1 MLKIK
6 TIQIFLNYET
16 LSGFNKIYSPPC
28 RVKGR
33 AGAAAGYFLK
43 GIAHTTLTG
52 TGLPSIFP
60 GVQSGILL
68 KILMAS

>member
-1 MLKIK
+1 MKHCLDSIK
-6 TIQIFLNYET
+6 SIRLPAA
-16 LSGFNKIYSPPC
+16 SKAAP
-28 RVKGR
+28 
-33 AGAAAGYFLK
+33 GAAAGYFLK